1 MKNQNLKP
9 PRIAEWILR
18 RIANRGESEVI
29 GGDLEEE
36 YRETVEKKGI
46 GRARLWYWTL
56 VLVSTPSFI
65 RNHVYWSTQMFRNY
79 MKVALRN
86 IKRHKGYSFI
96 NIFGLAIAI
105 AAAFLIF
112 LFVSFELSYDRFH
125 ENSDRI
131 YRVRNDRIY
140 SDIHDK
146 SSGCPPALGP
156 TLKEEFPE
164 IIESARVYPARFMSN
179 IVSYDPSDSYVQTVR
194 FKLKGFEDAGKVS
207 VIGFFNNWDK
217 DRNVFH
223 RKGDYWESQVMFP
236 PGRYAYKYVVDDK
249 EILDPDNPNQVTYES
264 GTYSLQIV
272 KEQGSPS
279 RMITFY
285 EEKVFYAESTFL
297 KMFSYLL
304 NKGFPESALEE
315 PNTVVISESIARK
328 YFRDED
334 PTDKMLILTN
344 QYGTHLCTITGV
356 SKDVPE
362 NSHIKFDFLLS
373 YKTLIQKNSQAAH
386 YWGWNMFYTYVLLSP
401 TANLQ
406 SLESKLPAFVER
418 HELSGNDYK
427 REFILQPLRDIH
439 LSLSL
444 RWEPESVG
452 NARAVYFLTVIAL
465 FIMLIAWVN
474 YINLSTARSMTRAKE
489 VGIRKV
495 VGSHRMQLI
504 KQFIYESA
512 LVNILAVICGLGFV
526 LIFLP
531 SFSRLTGLPLSL
543 SQGAHA
549 WLWLAAAILL
559 GAVLSAL
566 YPALVLSAFVPVTV
580 LRGIHSHSS
589 KGMNFRKGLVI
600 FQFAI
605 SIILIVGTLTVS
617 KQLSFMRNQDLGVNI
632 EQTVA
637 LRIPGA
643 MAYSTDRVN
652 RFKRALLDYPLIKS
666 VSASSTIPGEEYSN
680 AASGIR
686 PLNSDPEDGKRC
698 FFITVDYEYF
708 DFYGIELLAG
718 RKFSKN
724 FSADMDAA
732 ILNEEAVKMF
742 GYESPEKSLNQKILL
757 GGLGEQIIETVGVI
771 KNYHHKSLKDSL
783 QPVIF
788 TLTEGDPNGRNN
800 YFSVKLDTQNL
811 PHTLSLVRDK
821 WEDVFPGKPLEYF
834 FIDESFNNQ
843 YRSDQQF
850 GNVFGLFAA
859 FSVFIS
865 CLGLF
870 GLAAFMAEQRTKE
883 IGIRRILGASAS
895 GIVFLLS
902 KEFTKWVLV
911 ANIIAWPVAFYA
923 MNRWL
928 QNFAYRT
935 SMGVGIFILSG
946 LLAFL
951 IAVITV
957 SYQSI
962 KIAITNPVDSLRYE

>member
-1 MKNQNLKP
+1 MKNQNLNP
-9 PRIAEWILR
+9 PRIAEWILK
-18 RIANRGESEVI
+18 RIANRGECEVI

-36 YRETVEKKGI
+36 YKEAAEEKGI
-46 GRARLWYWTL
+46 SRARLWYWTL

-65 RNHVYWSTQMFRNY
+65 KSHIYWSVQMFINY
-79 MKVALRN
+79 FKVALRN

-96 NIFGLAIAI
+96 NIFGLAIAV

-164 IIESARVYPARFMSN
+164 IIESARVYPASFMSN
-179 IVSYDPSDSYVQTVR
+179 IVSYDPSDSYVQTVQ
-194 FKLKGFEDAGKVS
+194 FKLKGFENARKVS
-207 VIGFFNNWDK
+207 IIGFFNNWDQ

-223 RKGDYWESQVMFP
+223 RKGDQWEGEVMLL
-236 PGRYAYKYVVDDK
+236 PGKYVYKFVVDEK
-249 EILDPDNPNQVTYES
+249 EILDPGNPDQVTYES
-264 GTYSLQIV
+264 GSYSLHVV
-272 KEQGSPS
+272 KEQVAPS

-285 EEKVFYAESTFL
+285 EEKVFYAESSFL
-297 KMFSYLL
+297 KMFSFPL
-304 NKGFPESALEE
+304 NKSFPESALDD
-315 PNTVVISESIARK
+315 PNTVVISESVARK

-334 PTDKMLILTN
+334 PTGKMIILTN
-344 QYGTHLCTITGV
+344 QYGTHFCKITGV
-356 SKDVPE
+356 SKDVPQ
-362 NSHIKFDFLLS
+362 NSHIKFNFLLS
-373 YKTLIQKNSQAAH
+373 YKTLIQKNRRAEH

-401 TANLQ
+401 TANPQ
-406 SLESKLPAFVER
+406 SLESKFPAFIKR
-418 HELSGNDYK
+418 HELSEDDYR
-427 REFILQPLRDIH
+427 REFILQPLRNIH
-439 LSLSL
+439 LSSSL
-444 RWEPESVG
+444 RWEPEGVG
-452 NARAVYFLTVIAL
+452 NARTVYFLTVIAV

-474 YINLSTARSMTRAKE
+474 TINLSTARSMTRAKE

-495 VGSHRMQLI
+495 VGSRRLQLI

-512 LVNILAVICGLGFV
+512 FVNILAVICGLVVV

-531 SFSRLTGLPLSL
+531 SFNRLTGLPLSL
-543 SQGAHA
+543 SQGSHA
-549 WLWLAAAILL
+549 WLWLVSAILL

-566 YPALVLSAFVPVTV
+566 YPAFVLSSFMPVTV
-580 LRGIHSHSS
+580 LSGLHTRSS
-589 KGMNFRKGLVI
+589 KGINFRKGLVL

-605 SIILIVGTLTVS
+605 SIILIVGTLTVY

-632 EQTVA
+632 EQTLA
-637 LRIPGA
+637 LKIPGA

-652 RFKRALLDYPLIKS
+652 RFKKALLDYPSIKAA
-666 VSASSTIPGEEYSN
+666 SASSTIPGEEYSN
-680 AASGIR
+680 ASSGIR
-686 PLNSDPEDGKRC
+686 PLNSDPEAGKRC
-698 FFITVDYEYF
+698 FFVTVDYEYF

-718 RKFSKN
+718 RKFSKE
-724 FSADMDAA
+724 FTTDIDAA

-742 GYESPEKSLNQKILL
+742 GYESPETSLNEKILL

-771 KNYHHKSLKDSL
+771 RNYHHKSLKDAL

-800 YFSVKLDTQNL
+800 YFSVRLDTQNIS
-811 PHTLSLVRDK
+811 HTLSLVRDR
-821 WEDVFPGKPLEYF
+821 WDEVYPGNAFEYF

-843 YRSDQQF
+843 YRADQQF
-850 GNVFGLFAA
+850 RDVFGLFAA

-911 ANIIAWPVAFYA
+911 ANIIAWPVAFYV

-946 LLAFL
+946 LLAFI

>member
-1 MKNQNLKP
+1 MTKKNLKT
-9 PRIAEWILR
+9 PRVAEWILK
-18 RIANRGESEVI
+18 RIANRRESEVI
-29 GGDLEEE
+29 RADLEEE
-36 YRETVEKKGI
+36 YKEAAEEKGI

-65 RNHVYWSTQMFRNY
+65 KNHIHWSVQMFKNY
-79 MKVALRN
+79 LKIALRN

-96 NIFGLAIAI
+96 NISGLAIAF

-125 ENSDRI
+125 ENSGRI

-156 TLKEEFPE
+156 MLKEEFPE

-179 IVSYDPSDSYVQTVR
+179 IVSFDPSDSYVQTVQFR
-194 FKLKGFEDAGKVS
+194 LKGFENVRKVS
-207 VIGFFNNWDK
+207 IIGFFNDWDK
-217 DRNVFH
+217 DRNLLH
-223 RKGDYWESQVMFP
+223 RKGDQWEGEVLLV
-236 PGRYAYKYVVDDK
+236 PGRYAYRLVVDDK
-249 EILDPDNPNQVTYES
+249 EILDPDNLDQVTYES
-264 GTYSLQIV
+264 GTYSLHVV
-272 KEQGSPS
+272 KEQVAPS
-279 RMITFY
+279 RMITFS

-297 KMFSYLL
+297 KMFSFPM
-304 NKGFPESALEE
+304 NKGFPESALED
-315 PNTVVISESIARK
+315 PNTVVISESAARK

-334 PTDKMLILTN
+334 PIEKMIILTN
-344 QYGTHLCTITGV
+344 QYGTHLCQITGV
-356 SKDVPE
+356 CKDVPE

-373 YKTLIQKNSQAAH
+373 YETLIQKRDQAAH
-386 YWGWNMFYTYVLLSP
+386 YWGWNMFYTYVLLST
-401 TANLQ
+401 TADPQ
-406 SLESKLPAFVER
+406 SLESKFPAFIER
-418 HELSGNDYK
+418 HKLSGDDYK

-439 LSLSL
+439 LSSSL
-444 RWEPESVG
+444 RWEPEGVG
-452 NARAVYFLTVIAL
+452 NARTVYFLTVIAV

-474 YINLSTARSMTRAKE
+474 TINLSTARSMTRARE

-495 VGSHRMQLI
+495 VGSRRLQLI
-504 KQFIYESA
+504 RQFIYESA
-512 LVNILAVICGLGFV
+512 FVNILAVICGLVVV
-526 LIFLP
+526 LVFLP
-531 SFSRLTGLPLSL
+531 SFNRLTGLPLSL

-549 WLWLAAAILL
+549 WLWLVSAILM
-559 GAVLSAL
+559 GAVFSAI
-566 YPALVLSAFVPVTV
+566 YPALVLSSFMPVTV
-580 LRGIHSHSS
+580 LRGLHSHSS
-589 KGMNFRKGLVI
+589 KGVNFRKGLVI

-605 SIILIVGTLTVS
+605 SIILIVGTLIVY

-632 EQTVA
+632 EKTLA
-637 LRIPGA
+637 LKIPGA

-652 RFKRALLDYPLIKS
+652 RFKRALLDYPSIKA

-686 PLNSDPEDGKRC
+686 PLNSDPEAGKRC

-718 RKFSKN
+718 RKFSQE
-724 FSADMDAA
+724 FTTDMDAA
-732 ILNEEAVKMF
+732 ILNEEAAKIF
-742 GYESPEKSLNQKILL
+742 GYESPQKALNEKILL

-788 TLTEGDPNGRNN
+788 TLTEGDPNGRDN
-800 YFSVKLDTQNL
+800 YFSIKTDTQNIS
-811 PHTLSLVRDK
+811 HTLSLVRDR
-821 WEDVFPGKPLEYF
+821 WYEVYPGKPFEYF

-850 GNVFGLFAA
+850 GNIFGLFTA

-870 GLAAFMAEQRTKE
+870 GLAAFMTEQRTKE

-911 ANIIAWPVAFYA
+911 ANVIAWPVAFYA

-946 LLAFL
+946 LLAFV